1 MIESYSFKN
10 AKEFEAWLQAHY
22 YQDEGI
28 YLIFDKKKQ
37 SSTLTSEEALDLA
50 LCYGWID
57 GVLKR
62 LDDQY
67 YQKYFKKRAKNSVWS
82 NKNIKR
88 VEELTRMG
96 FMKPSGLEAVRISK
110 IQGRYVKEQDPTG
123 YNLEAFI
130 TLVRTNSE
138 QAHENLL
145 KMSPSVRRAY
155 ALSYYSLKKDESKQ
169 KRLEVIIKRLI
180 KNLKPMD
187 ADK

>member
-1 MIESYSFKN
+1 MIESYPFKN
-10 AKEFEAWLQAHY
+10 AKEFETWLQVHHQ
-22 YQDEGI
+22 QDEGI

-37 SSTLTSEEALDLA
+37 SLTLTSEEALDLA
-50 LCYGWID
+50 LSYGWID

-62 LDDQY
+62 IDEQY

-88 VEELTRMG
+88 VEELTNMG
-96 FMKPSGLEAVRISK
+96 LMKPSGLEAIKISK
-110 IQGRYVKEQDPTG
+110 TQGRYVKEQDPLN
-123 YNLEAFI
+123 YDLETFI
-130 TLVRTNSE
+130 TIVSTYSK

-169 KRLEVIIKRLI
+169 RRLEVIIKRLI
-180 KNLKPMD
+180 HNLKPMEQL
-187 ADK
+187 K